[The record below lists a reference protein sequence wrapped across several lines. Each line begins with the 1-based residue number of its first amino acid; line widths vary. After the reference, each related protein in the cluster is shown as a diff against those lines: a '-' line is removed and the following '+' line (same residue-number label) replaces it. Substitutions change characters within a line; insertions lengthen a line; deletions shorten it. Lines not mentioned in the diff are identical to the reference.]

1 MANLKFPAE
10 LEPLTDPNS
19 GRVTTQWYRTFKT
32 QEQWQLPAF
41 KVANLPSASVAGRVA
56 FASNGRKSG
65 EGVGAGTGVQVYADG
80 VAWRRVSDD
89 TTVAA

>member
-10 LEPLTDPNS
+10 LEPLVDPSS
-19 GRVTTQWYRTFKT
+19 GRVAREWYRTFKT
-32 QEQWQLPAF
+32 LEQWQVPTF
-41 KVANLPSASVAGRVA
+41 KVANLPSPTVGRIA

-65 EGVGAGTGVQVYADG
+65 EGAGAGTGVQVYADG
-80 VAWRRVSDD
+80 TAWRRVSDD